1 MTFLFSHDGHTYLLD
16 TVSGE
21 SCCKEFSQEELAEGD
36 LFNEIQKAERRAKQD
51 YLRALDDQLNR
62 SGVRNG

>member
-21 SCCKEFSQEELAEGD
+21 ACCKEFGQEELAEAD
-36 LFNEIQKAERRAKQD
+36 LFNAIQKAERRVREN